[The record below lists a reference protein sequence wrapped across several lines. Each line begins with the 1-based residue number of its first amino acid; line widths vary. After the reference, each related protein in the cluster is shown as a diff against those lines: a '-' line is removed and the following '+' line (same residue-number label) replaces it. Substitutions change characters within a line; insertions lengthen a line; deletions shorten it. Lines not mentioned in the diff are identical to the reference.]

1 MTEKF
6 WFERSPSR
14 GRIQYRA
21 RSAIDREHDVYCL
34 SSRVPTSV
42 MPEHPNGR
50 SSKAHSLYPAST
62 ASQHSDPRHQ
72 RLSGW
77 NRPPQA
83 VSPSGSFSTGPASS
97 VITASTDIRGTSS
110 TQGSTDR
117 DGLVFLSHPL
127 RTEDTIVLKIKRVD
141 KRMSILYMCLTTTD
155 PAMLS
160 QMSLPTGCLS
170 PSSKS
175 PAWFESGVLQ
185 GLKPGDLLFI
195 RLTDEGTLYCQRN
208 NEEDRF
214 ILHVFDLSQHLWLGL
229 CLSIGI
235 RKVQLV
241 GLIPREAPVPRTTAE
256 HVHVGLG
263 RKSSSCL
270 CHMCNNPAVL
280 QDVQESHVPVQLP
293 SLHTDFTSTICEQ
306 LKVTKV
312 SPGSVW
318 KVVSTKDSPGSVWI
332 VVSTKASPG
341 GVWKVVSTK
350 ASPGCVW
357 KVVSTKASPGSVWK
371 VVSTKASPGSVWKV
385 VSTKASVWK
394 VVSISDSPGCL
405 WKVVSTK
412 ASPGGV

>member
-1 MTEKF
+1 
-6 WFERSPSR
+6 
-14 GRIQYRA
+14 
-21 RSAIDREHDVYCL
+21 
-34 SSRVPTSV
+34 

-117 DGLVFLSHPL
+117 VKPWKKDTHNIGNKTYQDSATPLMSWAWLAGRRQALEMAMIKYLANPEWVLPNRRVKHVDFVDPSGSFLHIHSKFSKLGINLLCPCGFHDHHGKKINLETNNTGHKITALYKDSSHSLQDGLVFLSHPL

-270 CHMCNNPAVL
+270 CHMCNKRCG
-280 QDVQESHVPVQLP
+280 E
-293 SLHTDFTSTICEQ
+293 
-306 LKVTKV
+306 
-312 SPGSVW
+312 
-318 KVVSTKDSPGSVWI
+318 KVVFTCGHVWLCPSCEAQLYCRMCRRAMCRSSCPVCTQTSPPQVGMPQPPV
-332 VVSTKASPG
+332 
-341 GVWKVVSTK
+341 
-350 ASPGCVW
+350 
-357 KVVSTKASPGSVWK
+357 
-371 VVSTKASPGSVWKV
+371 
-385 VSTKASVWK
+385 
-394 VVSISDSPGCL
+394 
-405 WKVVSTK
+405 
-412 ASPGGV
+412 